1 MISMTIN
8 DLMNVVPVLR
18 EMAEK
23 PFKGAITFKLAR
35 LMREIDK
42 EMTLFEESRQK
53 LAEKY
58 ALRDDNGQ
66 IVLTEDGNIRLQED
80 KVQECN
86 EEMISLLTTEV
97 EINADKISASAFDEI
112 EIAPNQ
118 EIAIDIL
125 IEY

>member
-1 MISMTIN
+1 MITMTVN

-97 EINADKISASAFDEI
+97 EINADKISASAFDNI

-118 EIAIDIL
+118 AIAIDIL
-125 IEY
+125 IDY

>member
-1 MISMTIN
+1 MITMTVN

-118 EIAIDIL
+118 AIAIDIL
-125 IEY
+125 IDY